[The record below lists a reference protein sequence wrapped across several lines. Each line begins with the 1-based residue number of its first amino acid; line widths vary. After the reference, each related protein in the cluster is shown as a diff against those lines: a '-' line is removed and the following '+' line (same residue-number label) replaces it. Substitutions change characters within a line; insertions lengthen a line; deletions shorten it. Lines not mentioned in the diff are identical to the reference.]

1 VKAQP
6 KLYHGGTAEIKDIQ
20 LGKTNFQKT
29 FYMSDNADY
38 AKSYGGN
45 KSSLNDIW
53 LNPKAKLADLRNP
66 DSKIITEIESIISSK
81 PTGKNVRIQKPDG
94 SFIEVPE
101 TKGGLQN
108 AVHSTKEIIQG
119 IKDGKAYFTEMPEV
133 KTALKNLGYDGMI
146 TQESKYGANYGV
158 WNKDVLK
165 TKSQLEEIWN
175 KANKKVLHKN
185 TKLIRNKDGSVEY
198 GSQKMSGD
206 FKGMSDK
213 EIIKMF
219 EDTPF

>member
-1 VKAQP
+1 
-6 KLYHGGTAEIKDIQ
+6 
-20 LGKTNFQKT
+20 
-29 FYMSDNADY
+29 M
-38 AKSYGGN
+38 
-45 KSSLNDIW
+45 
-53 LNPKAKLADLRNP
+53 
-66 DSKIITEIESIISSK
+66 
-81 PTGKNVRIQKPDG
+81 
-94 SFIEVPE
+94 
-101 TKGGLQN
+101 
-108 AVHSTKEIIQG
+108 
-119 IKDGKAYFTEMPEV
+119 
-133 KTALKNLGYDGMI
+133 
-146 TQESKYGANYGV
+146 
-158 WNKDVLK
+158 LK